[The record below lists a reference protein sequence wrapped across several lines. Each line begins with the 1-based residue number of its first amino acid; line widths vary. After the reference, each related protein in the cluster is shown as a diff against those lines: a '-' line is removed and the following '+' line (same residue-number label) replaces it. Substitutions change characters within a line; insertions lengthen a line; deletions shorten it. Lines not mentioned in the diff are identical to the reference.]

1 MKGQNWQTVRTGLQ
15 RRAALPLACYLA
27 ALALWLV
34 LGLWSF
40 GSDALAKAQGRLYPQ
55 ALELDAFQL
64 VDLAPQGGAYV
75 TTSGDPQIILE
86 DVSDRV
92 VRTVRYSAEWI
103 DNEPREMCLYYTT
116 EVGQPY
122 SQDRRVFPQVGADGS
137 YLYTLPRT
145 RIVSL
150 RLDPCSPDEGKQVTF
165 ALAPSVIELN
175 AALPSFRRY
184 LIPSWY
190 QAFCLVL
197 YPGLAASALHLVLT
211 VYRRLAAGPRKR

>member
-1 MKGQNWQTVRTGLQ
+1 MKRQDWQTVRTGLH

-27 ALALWLV
+27 ALAIWLA
-34 LGLWSF
+34 LGLVSF
-40 GSDALAKAQGRLYPQ
+40 GGDALAKAQGRLYAQ

-64 VDLAPQGGAYV
+64 VDIEPLGGAYV

-86 DVSDRV
+86 DVSGQV
-92 VRTVRYSAEWI
+92 VRTVRYSVEWI

-145 RIVSL
+145 SLVSL
-150 RLDPCSPDEGKQVTF
+150 RLDPCSPDEGKAVTF
-165 ALAPSVIELN
+165 ALVPGVIELN
-175 AALPSFRRY
+175 AALPSFRQY
-184 LIPSWY
+184 FIPSWY
-190 QAFCLVL
+190 QAFCLLL
-197 YPGLAASALHLVLT
+197 YPGLAASALHLLLA
-211 VYRRLAAGPRKR
+211 VYRRMRRGA